1 MIILDTNIVSALM
14 RDRPERAVRDW
25 LDRQPRPSVWT
36 TSVSVMEIRFG
47 LAILALGRQRSR
59 LEREFENVVREDL
72 EERILPF
79 DKAAAESA
87 AELMADRQR
96 SGRPAELRDT
106 MIAGV
111 AIARHAVLVTRN
123 TRHFADLPVTVVNP
137 WLS

>member
-1 MIILDTNIVSALM
+1 MIILDTNVVSALM

-47 LAILALGRQRSR
+47 LAIMALGRQRSR
-59 LEREFENVVREDL
+59 MEREFENLVREDL

-87 AELMADRQR
+87 AELMANRQR

-106 MIAGV
+106 MIGGV
-111 AIARHAVLVTRN
+111 AVVRRAILATRN
-123 TRHFADLPVTVVNP
+123 TRHFADLPVMVINP
-137 WLS
+137 WAS

>member
-1 MIILDTNIVSALM
+1 
-14 RDRPERAVRDW
+14 
-25 LDRQPRPSVWT
+25 
-36 TSVSVMEIRFG
+36 MEIRFG

-111 AIARHAVLVTRN
+111 AIARHAVLATRN

-137 WLS
+137 WVS